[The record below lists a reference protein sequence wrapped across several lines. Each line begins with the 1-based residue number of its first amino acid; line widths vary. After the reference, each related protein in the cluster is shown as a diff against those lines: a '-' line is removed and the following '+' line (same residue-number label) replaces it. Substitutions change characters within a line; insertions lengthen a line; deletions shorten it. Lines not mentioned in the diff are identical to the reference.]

1 MKIAIFEAED
11 WEEQACGRLEGLH
24 TVRCT
29 SSALNARTVGDFA
42 DMDVVSPFV
51 TSRVNAEVI
60 DRLPALRLIATRSAG
75 YDHIDMAACRRRGIA
90 VANVPDYGDATV
102 AEHAFALLLALAR
115 NIVDSVEHT
124 RRGGFSMVG
133 VRGLELRDKVLAVIG
148 TGRIG
153 RRVIEI
159 ANGFGMTVL
168 AFDRKEDA
176 DAASRLNFTYGT
188 LHDVLAKADVV
199 TLHVPSSP
207 TTVGLIGR
215 PELAAMKDGVI
226 LVNTAR
232 GNVVDTEALV
242 SALAT
247 GKVRAAGL
255 DVLPHEPLIREEAEI
270 FRRETPLAASDLQAL
285 VANHVLLR
293 FPNVLVTPHN
303 AYNTDAALRRIIET
317 TLGNIEA
324 LAEGRPTNLVTVGD

>member
-11 WEEQACGRLEGLH
+11 WEEQACARLEGLH

-29 SSALNARTVGDFA
+29 RSALSGATVGDFA
-42 DMDVVSPFV
+42 DVEVVSPFI
-51 TSRVNAEVI
+51 TSRVDADVI

-75 YDHIDMAACRRRGIA
+75 YDHIDLAACRRHGIA
-90 VANVPDYGDATV
+90 VSNVPDYGDATV

-124 RRGGFSMVG
+124 RRGGFSMAR

-153 RRVIEI
+153 RRGIEI

-168 AFDRKEDA
+168 AFDQKEDA
-176 DAASRLNFTYGT
+176 EAAARLNFNYGV
-188 LHDVLAKADVV
+188 LHEVLAQADVV

-207 TTVGLIGR
+207 ATVGLIGE
-215 PELAAMKDGVI
+215 PEFAAMKGGVI
-226 LVNTAR
+226 LINTAR

-242 SALAT
+242 RALAA

-255 DVLPHEPLIREEAEI
+255 DVLPYEPLIREEAEI
-270 FRRETPLAASDLQAL
+270 FRRETPLAASDLQGL

-317 TLGNIEA
+317 TLANIEA
-324 LAEGRPTNLVTVGD
+324 FAEGRPANLVTVG

>member
-11 WEEQACGRLEGLH
+11 WEEQACASLEGRH
-24 TVRCT
+24 AVRCT
-29 SSALNARTVGDFA
+29 RAALSGATVGDFA
-42 DMDVVSPFV
+42 DAEVVSPFI
-51 TSRVNAEVI
+51 TSRLDADVI
-60 DRLPALRLIATRSAG
+60 DQLPALRLIATRSAG
-75 YDHIDMAACRRRGIA
+75 YDHIDLSACRRRGIA
-90 VANVPDYGDATV
+90 ISNVPDYGDATV

-115 NIVDSVEHT
+115 NIVDSVEQT
-124 RRGGFSMVG
+124 RRGGFSMAR

-153 RRVIEI
+153 RRAVEI
-159 ANGFGMTVL
+159 GNGFGMRVL
-168 AFDRKEDA
+168 AYDRQEDA
-176 DAASRLNFTYGT
+176 EAAARLNFEYGG
-188 LHDVLAKADVV
+188 LHAILARADVV

-207 TTVGLIGR
+207 STVGLIGE
-215 PELAAMKDGVI
+215 PEFGAMKDGVI
-226 LVNTAR
+226 LINTAR

-242 SALAT
+242 RALAM

-270 FRRETPLAASDLQAL
+270 FRRQTPLAASDLQGL

-303 AYNTDAALRRIIET
+303 AYNTDAALRRIIAT
-317 TLGNIEA
+317 TLANIEA
-324 LAEGRPTNLVTVGD
+324 FAEGRPANIVTAG